1 MSQLVKSVTLA
12 SRMVAGSCAKCFH
25 FSQKSMLILLERKH
39 KMAQALDTLPLVW
52 ETRMELPA
60 QGFAWH
66 CPSDHRRHLGGEIA
80 CEDLSLSQPLSIF
93 VPFI

>member
-1 MSQLVKSVTLA
+1 
-12 SRMVAGSCAKCFH
+12 
-25 FSQKSMLILLERKH
+25 
-39 KMAQALDTLPLVW
+39 MAQALDTLPLVW